1 MLQMKEDKSRL
12 GDDEIRTELLRL
24 EGWEYLPE
32 SRGLRR
38 VWKFQRYVPT
48 MSLVRTITRVMDES
62 NHHSDINLDSRSR
75 TLTVTT
81 HSEGAVTRA
90 DLDFA
95 TSVNAVA

>member
-1 MLQMKEDKSRL
+1 MKEDKSCL
-12 GDDEIRTELLRL
+12 GDDEIRTELVRL

-32 SRGLRR
+32 SRELRR
-38 VWKFQRYVPT
+38 AWQFQKFVPT
-48 MSLVRTITRVMDES
+48 MSLVRKITRVMDES

-75 TLTVTT
+75 TLTVTVTT